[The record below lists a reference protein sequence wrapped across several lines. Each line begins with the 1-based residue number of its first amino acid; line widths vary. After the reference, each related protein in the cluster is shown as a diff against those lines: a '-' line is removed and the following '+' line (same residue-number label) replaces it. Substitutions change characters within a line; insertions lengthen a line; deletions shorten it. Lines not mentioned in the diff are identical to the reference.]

1 MSRAVSVERGRGGA
15 RCHPGLRAFTVW
27 VWLAVLVLAGCG
39 ATGANDA
46 VAPAA
51 GHYPVATA
59 PQQVLATPVVSDGHY
74 QLVAAGEPV
83 VVRRAGAVAV
93 VDAAGPDLSPV
104 AVAAGQAPVQHAPG
118 TLTVTVRPDSG
129 RLDVQA
135 AGFLA
140 LDEAKNRIPLRA
152 DRTSSSGA
160 PGHPATLRLS
170 AVFPAGHTTLT
181 WQPAGKPLVTW
192 DFTVELD

>member
-1 MSRAVSVERGRGGA
+1 MTRAPVGGGRGDVR
-15 RCHPGLRAFTVW
+15 RCFGLRA
-27 VWLAVLVLAGCG
+27 LAVLMPVTVLVLIGCG
-39 ATGANDA
+39 GTRSNDA
-46 VAPAA
+46 VAPGA
-51 GHYPVATA
+51 GDYPVATA
-59 PQQVLATPVVSDGHY
+59 PPQVLATPVVSDGHY

-83 VVRRAGAVAV
+83 VVRRAGGVTV

-104 AVAAGQAPVQHAPG
+104 AVAAGQAPVQQAPG

-129 RLDVQA
+129 RLDLQA
-135 AGFLA
+135 AGFVA

-152 DRTSSSGA
+152 DRASSSSA

-192 DFTVELD
+192 DFMVELD

>member
-1 MSRAVSVERGRGGA
+1 MAAPVLMVV
-15 RCHPGLRAFTVW
+15 P
-27 VWLAVLVLAGCG
+27 VLVLAGCG
-39 ATGANDA
+39 GTRSNDA
-46 VAPAA
+46 AAPAA

-59 PQQVLATPVVSDGHY
+59 PPQVLATPVVSDGHY

-118 TLTVTVRPDSG
+118 TLTVTVHPSSG
-129 RLDVQA
+129 RLEVA
-135 AGFLA
+135 AASFLA
-140 LDEAKNRIPLRA
+140 LDEARNRIPLRA

-160 PGHPATLRLS
+160 PGHPATLRLT

>member
-1 MSRAVSVERGRGGA
+1 MTRVPVGGGRGDVR
-15 RCHPGLRAFTVW
+15 RCPGLRALAGL
-27 VWLAVLVLAGCG
+27 LAVPVLLLVGCG
-39 ATGANDA
+39 GTRQNDA

-51 GHYPVATA
+51 GHYPIATA
-59 PQQVLATPVVSDGHY
+59 APQVLATPVVSDGHY

-118 TLTVTVRPDSG
+118 TLTVTVRPESG

-152 DRTSSSGA
+152 DRASSSVA
-160 PGHPATLRLS
+160 PGHPGTLRLR
-170 AVFPAGHTTLT
+170 AVFPAGHATLT

-192 DFTVELD
+192 DFMVELD